1 MPATPSALSTVS
13 SNSLSNSHGQHRSR
27 QLEKS
32 FRKKLH
38 KTKRLRECPVD
49 LDLAWVGKAL
59 WRAIPE
65 AQSENELCELAAEV
79 LSTADHTVTPRT
91 VKNWVRGNNTPHF
104 RYIRS
109 ILVMAGAEAVFNLID
124 AEAA

>member
-1 MPATPSALSTVS
+1 MTAAPFALSTVH
-13 SNSLSNSHGQHRSR
+13 SNALSTSQGQHRSK

-32 FRKKLH
+32 FRKKSH
-38 KTKRLRECPVD
+38 KNSNLDRHTVD
-49 LDLAWVGKAL
+49 ADLAWVGKAL
-59 WRAIPE
+59 WRALPE
-65 AQSENELCELAAEV
+65 AQSENELCELAAQV

-91 VKNWVRGNNTPHF
+91 VKNWVRGDNTPHF